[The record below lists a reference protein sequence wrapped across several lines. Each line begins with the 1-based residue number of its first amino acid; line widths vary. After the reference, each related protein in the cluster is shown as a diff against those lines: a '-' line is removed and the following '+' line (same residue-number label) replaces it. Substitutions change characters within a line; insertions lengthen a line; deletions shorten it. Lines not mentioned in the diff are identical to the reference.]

1 MTTGGPDLR
10 TDGASSLG
18 ADRPRRAA
26 LFITC
31 LADVLFPR
39 VALSAARVLDR
50 LGVEPVFPEGQTC
63 CGQPAF
69 NAGYRDEARRVA
81 RHFIEVF
88 EPHEWVVAPSG
99 SCVAMVRDHYPELFE
114 GDPLLDRARA
124 LAARTFE
131 LTEFLTGVLR
141 AEGTGARFPH
151 RVTYHDSC
159 HGLRNLG
166 LREGPR
172 RLIRSVGGIDL
183 VELPGSDSCC
193 GFGGVFSVKYP
204 AISMAMCDDKVARI
218 EATGAEFVIAT
229 DASCLMNMGGALER
243 RGARARPLHI
253 AELLAEGI

>member
-1 MTTGGPDLR
+1 MTMGIGT
-10 TDGASSLG
+10 
-18 ADRPRRAA
+18 DRPRRAA

-31 LADVLFPR
+31 LGDLLVPR
-39 VALSAARVLDR
+39 VPLATARILDR
-50 LGVEPVFPEGQTC
+50 LGVEPVFVEEQTC

-88 EPHEWVVAPSG
+88 EGHDFVVAPSG
-99 SCVAMVRDHYPELFE
+99 SCVAMIRDHYPELFE
-114 GDPLLDRARA
+114 GDPFLERAREIA
-124 LAARTFE
+124 SRTFE
-131 LTEFLTGVLR
+131 LTEFLTDVLR
-141 AEGTGARFPH
+141 VEGTGARFPH

-159 HGLRNLG
+159 HGLRHLG

-172 RLIRSVGGIDL
+172 RLIRSVEGIDF
-183 VELPGSDSCC
+183 VELPSSDSCC

-204 AISMAMCDDKVARI
+204 EISMAMCEDKVGRI
-218 EATGAEFVIAT
+218 ESTGAEFVIAT

-253 AELLAEGI
+253 AELLARR